1 MSRVLIDGQALYQ
14 ASNAMDEIAS
24 KQDEYS
30 IYNLI
35 SNYQVPNDIEDIII
49 KNSSMFGSG
58 KHLGSTSVYDL
69 LMNLVYCI
77 ILWDEVCVIEEP
89 FVSHYLNGVKYF
101 EECGAEFTI
110 LRRGDIEHC
119 PRFVRESIFDQFFE
133 KRIADEDDI
142 FAGKPY
148 YAGNSGGER
157 ALGYYLLANTNGM
170 DYAPSVD
177 RQLILQS
184 YDYLSFFSRNDVIS
198 ILDNELKNY
207 YDQVNSHFLH
217 SRFTYKFPVILDY
230 LLEKYQS
237 IKDIIKSAYELKNKR
252 ETMRFR
258 KELDNLSLEFKRGNV
273 QYVEEYFTNIEQ
285 LLSDLRNLCCAEK
298 YIDMSVELSPS
309 ISFDVNKVESKPFQ
323 SVFLKN
329 LLVYG
334 IKERHTLPINSKV
347 YISQ

>member
-14 ASNAMDEIAS
+14 ASKAIDEIAS

-30 IYNLI
+30 IYSLL
-35 SNYQVPNDIEDIII
+35 SDYQAQNDLEDTII
-49 KNSSMFGSG
+49 KNSSFLNSG
-58 KHLGSTSVYDL
+58 NHLGSTSVYDL

-77 ILWDEVCVIEEP
+77 ILWDEVCVLEEP
-89 FVSHYLNGVKYF
+89 FVSHYLDGVNYF
-101 EECGAEFTI
+101 EEYGAEFTTLYKGEFQYI
-110 LRRGDIEHC
+110 PRPVRKSMFEH
-119 PRFVRESIFDQFFE
+119 FFE
-133 KRIADEDDI
+133 KRIYGKDEI
-142 FAGKPY
+142 FAGSYHYKV
-148 YAGNSGGER
+148 NSGGER
-157 ALGYYLLANTNGM
+157 ALGYYLLANVNGM

-207 YDQVNSHFLH
+207 YDQVNRHFLH

-230 LLEKYQS
+230 LLEKYHS
-237 IKDIIKSAYELKNKR
+237 IKDIIKAAYELKNKR

-258 KELDNLSLEFKRGNV
+258 KELDNLSLEFRKGNV
-273 QYVEEYFTNIEQ
+273 QYVEEYFANIEH
-285 LLSDLRNLCCAEK
+285 LLSDLRNLCCVEK
-298 YIDMSVELSPS
+298 SIDMSVELLPS
-309 ISFDVNKVESKPFQ
+309 ISFDANKEEIKPLQ

-334 IKERHTLPINSKV
+334 IKERHTLPINGEV
-347 YISQ
+347 CIPY